1 VRRAEDRDFAEFY
14 ASSFSRLVGQ
24 VFLVTGDLGDAED
37 LVQEAMARAS
47 ARWGRL
53 RAYDLPEAWV
63 RRVAMNL
70 AADRRRRSRRR
81 LAAMVRLAAMPATEA
96 VELPIEERR
105 IVAALG
111 TLPLSQRQVL
121 VLHHLADL
129 PVAEVAQTLRV
140 PVGTVKSRLKRAR
153 RALAA
158 LLDAD
163 EPKGATQDAHRR

>member
-1 VRRAEDRDFAEFY
+1 MPGAADQDFAEFY
-14 ASSFSRLVGQ
+14 ASTFSRLVGQ
-24 VFLVTGDLGDAED
+24 VFLVTGDLRDAED

-53 RAYDLPEAWV
+53 RDYDVPEAWV

-70 AADRRRRSRRR
+70 AADLRRRSRRR
-81 LAAMVRLAAMPATEA
+81 LVAMTRLAAMPATEVA
-96 VELPIEERR
+96 ELPTEDLR

-129 PVAEVAQTLRV
+129 PLTEVATTLRV
-140 PVGTVKSRLKRAR
+140 PVGTVKSRLTRAR

-158 LLDAD
+158 SLSEADLEGVANDA
-163 EPKGATQDAHRR
+163 GN